1 MGTSGRR
8 RNAYQSGRCARAA
21 HIQPKLQSRL
31 TQLPTS
37 AGSHCW
43 ELDDEY
49 RDSGDSQDRCALKL
63 IMLEHLQGEIGF
75 IKCHWSRMR

>member
-1 MGTSGRR
+1 MPINQAAALGR
-8 RNAYQSGRCARAA
+8 
-21 HIQPKLQSRL
+21 
-31 TQLPTS
+31 PTS
-37 AGSHCW
+37 SLNCKAGLLNCHERRQPLL

>member
-1 MGTSGRR
+1 MGTSTRR
-8 RNAYQSGRCARAA
+8 RNAYQSGRWARAA
-21 HIQPKLQSRL
+21 HIQPKLQSKR

-37 AGSHCW
+37 AVSYCW
-43 ELDDEY
+43 NWNDEY